1 MEHGL
6 EAAGWGERDQNTSL
20 RFCKIYSFIQPLLF
34 QACCGSWSQRPLR
47 QFSLLHS
54 ELCSFSDIIEHL

>member
-6 EAAGWGERDQNTSL
+6 EAAGWGEKDQNALL
-20 RFCKIYSFIQPLLF
+20 RFCKIYTLIQPLLF
-34 QACCGSWSQRPLR
+34 QAGCGSWSQRPLR

-54 ELCSFSDIIEHL
+54 